1 MKTITVRDIWP
12 TCKMVV
18 MFSDSPSRIM
28 ANFNIFLEVNFSPVA
43 NTSVLRT
50 NWLRNMPM
58 NMAITAELIRWMG
71 NRLSSQQAS
80 SATMI
85 GSTIPGSSFMIFM
98 VNLLFAEGTGL
109 HSFPVSATISAVK
122 KRRKETVATERIQR
136 ESGR

>member
-58 NMAITAELIRWMG
+58 NIVITAEPIRWMG
-71 NRLSSQQAS
+71 NRLSSQQRDDDRQHN
-80 SATMI
+80 
-85 GSTIPGSSFMIFM
+85 PG
-98 VNLLFAEGTGL
+98 
-109 HSFPVSATISAVK
+109 
-122 KRRKETVATERIQR
+122 
-136 ESGR
+136 